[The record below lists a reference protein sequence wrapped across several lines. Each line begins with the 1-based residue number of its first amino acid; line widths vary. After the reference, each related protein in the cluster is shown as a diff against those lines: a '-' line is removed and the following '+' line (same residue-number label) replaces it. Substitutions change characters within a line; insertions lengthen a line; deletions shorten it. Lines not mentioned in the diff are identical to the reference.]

1 MVRAHITH
9 KYCLFPQALHYLYLL
24 VAVQVHLWTWAMA
37 VMMSKEELELLQL
50 VSDSKVHTPQ
60 FYMLTI
66 TDTLSLMKVVGVVVG
81 VLGIVVISCYAKRE
95 LNSIISEQDE
105 QDNNNDGEQ
114 VELGQQQEVIN
125 CDIERIDSTEI
136 ISDERDTEHKI
147 GT

>member
-1 MVRAHITH
+1 
-9 KYCLFPQALHYLYLL
+9 
-24 VAVQVHLWTWAMA
+24 
-37 VMMSKEELELLQL
+37 
-50 VSDSKVHTPQ
+50 
-60 FYMLTI
+60 
-66 TDTLSLMKVVGVVVG
+66 MKVVGVVVG

-95 LNSIISEQDE
+95 LNLIIAEQEEQD
-105 QDNNNDGEQ
+105 DSEQ